1 MQLNISRRDSS
12 PPQADQNDKT
22 TNHVLIIYT
31 HKITHRNKYIFNL
44 IFKDI
49 LGIDFELTDDDDEF
63 KKYQN
68 AKLSYTNNPL
78 GDELFFISRNLLFE
92 TGITEQNIS
101 VFDFNAHKVFYATG
115 KASVLPYDV
124 FAASFYLVSRYE
136 EYLPHIRD
144 EHDRFDAKDSLAFI
158 NGFLQKPV
166 VNIWAKWIKEAIQKR
181 YPQLI
186 FPEKK
191 YEFVSTIDIDNAYA
205 YREKG
210 FTRSVGGYL
219 KAISKFDVAE
229 IAERTRVLFGLQ
241 KDPYDTY
248 DFQLDILKKYKF
260 KSIYFF
266 LLGDYG
272 VNDKNLPV
280 ESKKFQS
287 LIKMLGDYT
296 EVGIHPSYGSNKSSE
311 QLKKEVECLSKILHR
326 EITTS
331 RQHFLKLSLPETY
344 RNLIDL
350 DITDDYTMGFAS
362 QIGFRASIC
371 TPFNF
376 YDLDNELETKL
387 KVHPFAIMEGTL
399 KYYMKVPAEDAIQ
412 KIKPLIDETKAV
424 NGTFISLWHNDTL
437 NNQKLWLGWQS
448 VYEEMV
454 KYAVK

>member
-1 MQLNISRRDSS
+1 ML
-12 PPQADQNDKT
+12 
-22 TNHVLIIYT
+22 LIYT

-49 LGIDFELTDDDDEF
+49 LGADFLLTADVEEF
-63 KKYQN
+63 RQYPG
-68 AKLSYTNNPL
+68 ARMSYTTNPVA
-78 GDELFFISRNLLFE
+78 DEIHFTSRHLLFE
-92 TGITEQNIS
+92 SGITEQN
-101 VFDFNAHKVFYATG
+101 VPTFDHGGTKAFFATG
-115 KASVLPYDV
+115 KSSALPFDV

-144 EHDRFDAKDSLAFI
+144 EHDRFDAKDSMAFT

-166 VNIWAKWIKEAIQKR
+166 VNIWAKWIRQIIQKR
-181 YPQLI
+181 YEEISFRQ
-186 FPEKK
+186 KK
-191 YEFVSTIDIDNAYA
+191 YEFISTIDIDNAYA

-210 FTRSVGGYL
+210 FTRSIGGYL
-219 KAISKFDVAE
+219 KSISTLNFPE
-229 IAERTRVLFGLQ
+229 LAERTKVLLGLE

-248 DFQLDILKKYKF
+248 EFQLDILNKYKF
-260 KSIYFF
+260 GSIYFF

-280 ESKKFQS
+280 ESRKFQS
-287 LIKMLGDYT
+287 LIKMLGDYAT
-296 EVGIHPSYGSNKSSE
+296 VGIHPSYGSNKDKE
-311 QLKKEVECLSKILHR
+311 QLRKEVDRLSKVMHR
-326 EITTS
+326 EVHHS
-331 RQHFLKLSLPETY
+331 RQHFLKLTLPETY

-376 YDLDNELETKL
+376 YDLDMELETKL

-399 KYYMKVPAEDAIQ
+399 KYYMKVEPEDAMARIR
-412 KIKPLIDETKAV
+412 PLIDEVKAV
-424 NGTFISLWHNDTL
+424 DGTFISLWHNDTL
-437 NNQKLWLGWQS
+437 NDKGLWKGWRS

-454 KYAVK
+454 YYAIK